1 MTISPNVLNIPA
13 AAPFLTTLIDALL
26 DGRIV
31 DGFRHDGAPLGM
43 ADVTIY
49 VPTRRAARELR
60 SSFVDKLG
68 GRSAILPVIR
78 PLGEFEDDGWLSAD
92 GALFDLPPP
101 IEPLERIV
109 RLAPLVQ
116 AWKRRLPAHLAAL
129 YGEEL
134 AIPASLA
141 DAVWLARDL
150 SALIDEIETEGGDW
164 TRLSELVP
172 ADLAGWWQITLE
184 FLQIVTKAW
193 PDHLAAVDR
202 SNPAAYRDAQIR
214 AEARRLATR
223 STRGPVIAAGSTGSI
238 PATAELL
245 QAISRLPQG
254 AVVLPGLDRTI
265 DVKSWEAIGRED
277 APPSIHGHPQT
288 GLKKLLQWL
297 GVDRREVVDIGTV
310 APDLAARIDLVGQ
323 ALRPAETTEAWAHE
337 RDVLDAAL
345 AAGALE
351 GVTLI
356 EAANEREEALAI
368 AVSLRLAIDTPDHSA
383 ALVTTDRELARRV
396 AGELRRFGIVA
407 DDSAGTLLSA
417 SPPAVLMHLAVEAA
431 LRPGDP
437 VALLSLLKHPLLHLG
452 FPRSLVR
459 RAAETIDLV
468 ALRGGTGRPDI
479 AKTGE
484 DFAARL
490 AAHDLA
496 MRRAFW
502 LDRLGAERRAEAA
515 EIAVRIAAAVKPL
528 AELREA
534 DEIDLAQALRA
545 TVETLEALGRD
556 ETGRLAP
563 IYGGEAGSRLAEFL
577 RGLAG
582 LDGALSFAPGEWP
595 EILTALVAGET
606 VKPTPAGDPR
616 VSIWGPLEA
625 RLQCVDTM
633 IIGGLNEG
641 SWPRKAEPDR
651 FMSRMMKSG
660 LDLEP
665 PERRIGQSAHDFTM
679 AMANREVVLTRSARA
694 GEAPAVA
701 SRWLQRLVTCAGP
714 AGAARMRKRGTERLA
729 WARQLDEREEVPFAR
744 RPEPKPPVD
753 WRPKRFSV
761 TEIETL
767 RRDPYAIYARE
778 ILRLHPVEPLLRD
791 PGAAER
797 GTLFH
802 DILHGFSVAAIDPF
816 SPDATGELLRIGRE
830 EFDKATLP
838 ADVDAVWWPRFRKMA
853 SRFVDWERSR
863 LGVTRRFAEAR
874 ATPTEIGLTGVTLRG
889 FADRIDLRAAGMAD
903 IIDFKTGSNPS
914 KAQAHTL
921 LAPQLAL
928 EAALLTRGAFGDIG
942 AAMPAE
948 LAYVRLKPN
957 GKVDHD
963 PIHELKGV
971 NKSIK
976 SGPELAQEAW
986 ERLEK
991 LVAHYQ
997 RLEAGY
1003 RSRAL
1008 PFREGDVSGN
1018 YDHLARVLEWSAGG
1032 DEGASEE

>member
-1 MTISPNVLNIPA
+1 MTDAPNVLNIPA
-13 AAPFLTTLIDALL
+13 AAPFLPTLIDALL
-26 DGRIV
+26 DGQLV
-31 DGFRHDGAPLGM
+31 EGFRHDGSPLAL

-78 PLGEFEDDGWLSAD
+78 PLGEFEDDGWLSGD

-129 YGEEL
+129 YGEDL

-141 DAVWLARDL
+141 DALWLARDL
-150 SALIDEIETEGGDW
+150 SVLIDEIETEGGDW
-164 TRLSELVP
+164 SRLSELVP

-184 FLQIVTKAW
+184 FLQIVTTAW
-193 PDHLAAVDR
+193 PAYLAAADR
-202 SNPAAYRDAQIR
+202 SNPATYRDAQIR
-214 AEARRLATR
+214 AEAKRLATR
-223 STRGPVIAAGSTGSI
+223 INRGPVIVAGSTGSI

-254 AVVLPGLDRTI
+254 AVVLPGLDRSI
-265 DVKSWEAIGRED
+265 DVKSWEAIGRAD

-288 GLKKLLQWL
+288 GLKKLLQRL
-297 GVDRREVVDIGTV
+297 GVDRSEVVDIGTA

-323 ALRPAETTEAWAHE
+323 ALRPAETTEAWSHE
-337 RDVLDAAL
+337 RDVLEAAL
-345 AAGALE
+345 LAGALE

-356 EAANEREEALAI
+356 EAANEREEALSI
-368 AVSLRLAIDTPDHSA
+368 AVSLRMAIDAPDRSA

-396 AGELRRFGIVA
+396 ANELRRFGIVA

-417 SPPAVLMHLAVEAA
+417 SPPAVLMRLAAEAA

-437 VALLSLLKHPLLHLG
+437 VALLSLLKHPLLHVGL
-452 FPRSLVR
+452 PRGLVR
-459 RAAETIDLV
+459 RGAETIDLV

-479 AKTGE
+479 GKMGE
-484 DFAARL
+484 DFPARL
-490 AAHDLA
+490 ASHDA
-496 MRRAFW
+496 ASRRAFW
-502 LDRLGAERRAEAA
+502 LERLGDERRGEAA
-515 EIAVRIAAAVKPL
+515 DIATRIAAAVQPL
-528 AELREA
+528 AALRDA
-534 DEIDLAQALRA
+534 DEVDLTQALRA
-545 TVETLEALGRD
+545 TVQALESLGRD
-556 ETGRLAP
+556 ETGRLDP
-563 IYGGEAGSRLAEFL
+563 IYGGEAGGRLADFL

-582 LDGALSFAPGEWP
+582 LEGALSFAPDEWP
-595 EILTALVAGET
+595 DILAALIAGET

-625 RLQCVDTM
+625 RLQSVDTM

-641 SWPRKAEPDR
+641 IWPRKAEPDR

-679 AMANREVVLTRSARA
+679 AMANRNIILTRSARA

-701 SRWLQRLVTCAGP
+701 SRWLQRLITCAGP
-714 AGAARMRKRGTERLA
+714 AHADEMRARGAERLA
-729 WARQLDEREEVPFAR
+729 WARQLDEGPEVPFAR

-767 RRDPYAIYARE
+767 RRDPYAIYARQ
-778 ILRLHPVEPLLRD
+778 ILRLQPVDPLLRD

-802 DILHGFSVAAIDPF
+802 EILHGFAVAAIDPF
-816 SPDATGELLRIGRE
+816 SPDATAELLRIGRE

-838 ADVDAVWWPRFRKMA
+838 ADVDAVWWPRFQKMA
-853 SRFVDWERSR
+853 GRFVGWERLR
-863 LGVTRRFAEAR
+863 LGVTHRFAEAR
-874 ATPTEIGLTGVTLRG
+874 AAPTEIGVTGVTLRG
-889 FADRIDLRAAGMAD
+889 YADRIDVRPAGMAD

-914 KAQAHTL
+914 KGQAHTL

-928 EAALLTRGAFGDIG
+928 EAALLARGAFGDIG
-942 AAMPAE
+942 AAIPAE
-948 LAYVRLKPN
+948 LAYVRLRPN
-957 GKVDHD
+957 GEVDHD
-963 PIHELKGV
+963 PIHEFK
-971 NKSIK
+971 KETK
-976 SGPELAQEAW
+976 SGPELAQDAW
-986 ERLEK
+986 DRLEK

-997 RLEAGY
+997 RPEAGY
-1003 RSRAL
+1003 LSRAL
-1008 PFREGDVSGN
+1008 PFKEGDVSGN

-1032 DEGASEE
+1032 DEGGAEE

>member
-1 MTISPNVLNIPA
+1 MTGTPNVLNIPA
-13 AAPFLTTLIDALL
+13 ASPFLATLIDALL
-26 DGRIV
+26 DGSLV
-31 DGFRHDGAPLGM
+31 DGFRHNGSPLAL

-60 SSFVDKLG
+60 SRFVDRLG
-68 GRSAILPVIR
+68 GQSAILPVIR
-78 PLGEFEDDGWLSAD
+78 PLGEFDDDGWLSGE

-129 YGEEL
+129 YGEDL

-141 DAVWLARDL
+141 DALWLARDL

-164 TRLSELVP
+164 SRLSELVP

-184 FLQIVTKAW
+184 FLQIVTTAW
-193 PDHLAAVDR
+193 PDYLEAVDR
-202 SNPAAYRDAQIR
+202 SNPAKYRDAQIR
-214 AEARRLATR
+214 AEARRLAER
-223 STRGPVIAAGSTGSI
+223 ANRGPVIAAGSTGSI

-245 QAISRLPQG
+245 HAISRLPQG
-254 AVVLPGLDRTI
+254 AVVLPGLDRSI
-265 DVKSWEAIGRED
+265 DAASWDAIGREN

-288 GLKKLLQWL
+288 GLKKLLQRL
-297 GVDRREVVDIGTV
+297 GVDRREVVDIGR
-310 APDLAARIDLVGQ
+310 ASPARQARIELIGQ

-337 RDVLDAAL
+337 RDILDGAL
-345 AAGALE
+345 AAGALD

-368 AVSLRLAIDTPDHSA
+368 AIALRLAIDVPDRTA

-396 AGELRRFGIVA
+396 ANELRRFGIVA
-407 DDSAGTLLSA
+407 DDSAGTLLST
-417 SPPAVLMHLAVEAA
+417 SPPAVLMRIAIEAV

-437 VALLSLLKHPLLHLG
+437 VGLLSLLKHPLLHLG
-452 FPRSLVR
+452 CPRAVVR

-468 ALRGGTGRPDI
+468 ALRGGTGRPDV
-479 AKTGE
+479 AAMGD
-484 DFAARL
+484 DFASRL
-490 AAHDLA
+490 AAHDTA
-496 MRRAFW
+496 SRRPFW
-502 LDRLGAERRAEAA
+502 LGRLGADRRSEATD
-515 EIAVRIAAAVKPL
+515 IARKIADAVSPL
-528 AELREA
+528 SALRESA
-534 DEIDLAQALRA
+534 EIDLAQALRA
-545 TVETLEALGRD
+545 TVETLEALARD
-556 ETGRLAP
+556 ETGRLDP
-563 IYGGEAGSRLAEFL
+563 VYGGEAGGRLADFL

-582 LDGALSFAPGEWP
+582 LDGALTFAPDEWP
-595 EILTALVAGET
+595 DILAALIASET

-625 RLQCVDTM
+625 RLQSVDTM

-679 AMANREVVLTRSARA
+679 AMANGEVVLTRSARA

-701 SRWLQRLVTCAGP
+701 SRWLQRLMTCAGP
-714 AGAARMRKRGTERLA
+714 DGAAAMRLRGSEILR
-729 WARQLDEREEVPFAR
+729 WARLLDERPEVAFAR
-744 RPEPKPPVD
+744 RPEPKPPID
-753 WRPKRFSV
+753 WRPTRFSV
-761 TEIETL
+761 TQIETL
-767 RRDPYAIYARE
+767 RRDPYAIYAAE
-778 ILRLHPVEPLLRD
+778 ILRLQPVEPLLRD

-802 DILHGFSVAAIDPF
+802 DILHGFAVAAIDPF
-816 SPDATGELLRIGRE
+816 AADATVELLRIGRE
-830 EFDKATLP
+830 QFDKAALP
-838 ADVDAVWWPRFRKMA
+838 TDVDAVWWPRFAKMA
-853 SRFVDWERSR
+853 GNFVAWEQERI
-863 LGVTRRFAEAR
+863 GVTRRFAEAR
-874 ATPTEIGLTGVTLRG
+874 ASETPIGSTGATLRG
-889 FADRIDLRAAGMAD
+889 FADRIDQRPAGMAD
-903 IIDFKTGSNPS
+903 IVDFKTGSNPS
-914 KAQAHTL
+914 KGQAHTL

-928 EAALLTRGAFGDIG
+928 EAALLARGAFGDIG
-942 AAMPAE
+942 PATPAE

-957 GKVDHD
+957 GEVDHD
-963 PIHELKGV
+963 PIHEFK
-971 NKSIK
+971 KEIK
-976 SGPELAQEAW
+976 SGPELGEDAW
-986 ERLEK
+986 RRLEE

-997 RLEAGY
+997 RAEAGY
-1003 RSRAL
+1003 LSRAL
-1008 PFREGDVSGN
+1008 PFKEGDVSGR

-1032 DEGASEE
+1032 DEGGGEE

>member
-1 MTISPNVLNIPA
+1 MIVSPNVLNIPA

-26 DGRIV
+26 GGRIV
-31 DGFRHDGAPLGM
+31 EGFRHDGAPLGL

-60 SSFVDKLG
+60 SNFVETLG

-92 GALFDLPPP
+92 GGLFDLPPP
-101 IEPLERIV
+101 VEPLERIV

-116 AWKRRLPAHLAAL
+116 AWKRRLPGHLAAL
-129 YGEEL
+129 YGEDL

-141 DAVWLARDL
+141 DALWLARDL

-164 TRLSELVP
+164 SRLSELVP

-193 PDHLAAVDR
+193 PDYLAAVGR

-214 AEARRLATR
+214 AEAKRLMKR
-223 STRGPVIAAGSTGSI
+223 LNRGPVIAAGSTGSI

-245 QAISRLPQG
+245 HAISRLPQG
-254 AVVLPGLDRTI
+254 AVVLPGLNRSMDR
-265 DVKSWEAIGRED
+265 VSWEAIGRDD

-288 GLKKLLQWL
+288 ALKKLLQRL
-297 GVDRREVVDIGTV
+297 GVDRRDVADIGT
-310 APDLAARIDLVGQ
+310 APRDIAARIDLVGQ
-323 ALRPAETTEAWAHE
+323 ALRPAETTEAWSQE
-337 RDVLDAAL
+337 RGVLEEAL
-345 AAGALE
+345 SAGAMD
-351 GVTLI
+351 GVTLV

-368 AVSLRLAIDTPDHSA
+368 AVSLRLAVDAPGRRA

-396 AGELRRFGIVA
+396 ASELRRFGIVA

-417 SPPAVLMHLAVEAA
+417 TPPAVLMRLAVETA

-437 VALLSLLKHPLLHLG
+437 VGLLSLLKHPLLHLG
-452 FPRSLVR
+452 LPRVLAR

-468 ALRGGTGRPDI
+468 ALRGGTGRPDV
-479 AKTGE
+479 AMMGD
-484 DFAARL
+484 DFDARL
-490 AAHDLA
+490 AAHDTA
-496 MRRAFW
+496 SRRAFW
-502 LDRLGAERRAEAA
+502 LDRLGGDRRSEAVDVA
-515 EIAVRIAAAVKPL
+515 RRIADAARPL
-528 AELREA
+528 AALR
-534 DEIDLAQALRA
+534 DLREIDLTQALRA

-563 IYGGEAGSRLAEFL
+563 VYGGEAGSRLAEFL

-582 LDGALSFAPGEWP
+582 LDGALSFAPDEWP
-595 EILTALVAGET
+595 DILAALIAGET

-625 RLQCVDTM
+625 RLQEVDTM

-714 AGAARMRKRGTERLA
+714 AGAAQMRKRGMERLV
-729 WARQLDEREEVPFAR
+729 WARQLDKREEVPFAR

-816 SPDATGELLRIGRE
+816 GPDATGELLRIGRE
-830 EFDKATLP
+830 RFDKAELP
-838 ADVDAVWWPRFRKMA
+838 ADVDAVWWPRFQKMA
-853 SRFVDWERSR
+853 SRFVAWERSR
-863 LGVTRRFAEAR
+863 TGVTRRFAEAR
-874 ATPTEIGLTGVTLRG
+874 AAPTEIGVTGVTLRG
-889 FADRIDLRAAGMAD
+889 FADRIDLRPAGMAD
-903 IIDFKTGSNPS
+903 IIDFKTGSSPS
-914 KAQAHTL
+914 KGQAHTL

-928 EAALLTRGAFGDIG
+928 EAALLMRGAFGDIG

-957 GKVDHD
+957 GEVDHD
-963 PIHELKGV
+963 PIHEFK
-971 NKSIK
+971 KDMK
-976 SGPELAQEAW
+976 SGPELAGDAW

-997 RLEAGY
+997 KPEAGY

-1008 PFREGDVSGN
+1008 PFKEGDVSGR

-1032 DEGASEE
+1032 DEGSAEE

>member
-1 MTISPNVLNIPA
+1 MTDAQNVFNIPA
-13 AAPFLTTLIDALL
+13 AAPFLPTLIEALL
-26 DGRIV
+26 SGDLV
-31 DGFRHDGAPLGM
+31 KGFRHDGSPLAL

-60 SSFVDKLG
+60 SRFVERLG
-68 GRSAILPVIR
+68 GSSAILPVIR
-78 PLGEFEDDGWLSAD
+78 PLGEFEDESWLSGD

-129 YGEEL
+129 YGEDL
-134 AIPASLA
+134 AIPASLS
-141 DAVWLARDL
+141 DALWLARDL

-164 TRLSELVP
+164 SRLSELVP
-172 ADLAGWWQITLE
+172 ADLAGWWQITLD

-193 PDHLAAVDR
+193 PDYLAAADR

-214 AEARRLATR
+214 AEARRLSARTPV
-223 STRGPVIAAGSTGSI
+223 GPVIAAGSTGSI

-254 AVVLPGLDRTI
+254 AVVLPGLDRSI
-265 DVKSWEAIGRED
+265 DERSWEAIGQED

-288 GLKKLLQWL
+288 GLKKLLRRL
-297 GVDRREVVDIGTV
+297 GVDRREVVDIGSSE
-310 APDLAARIDLVGQ
+310 PDIAARIALVGQ

-337 RDVLDAAL
+337 REALDDAL
-345 AAGALE
+345 ATGALD

-356 EAANEREEALAI
+356 EAANEREEALSIAI
-368 AVSLRLAIDTPDHSA
+368 SLRLAIGSADRGA

-396 AGELRRFGIVA
+396 ANELRRFGIVA

-417 SPPAVLMHLAVEAA
+417 APAAVLMRLAAEAA

-437 VALLSLLKHPLLHLG
+437 VTLLSLLKHPLLHLG
-452 FPRSLVR
+452 LPRGVVR
-459 RAAETIDLV
+459 RAAETIELV

-479 AKTGE
+479 AKIGTE
-484 DFAARL
+484 FPVRL
-490 AAHDLA
+490 AGHDA
-496 MRRAFW
+496 AARRAFW
-502 LDRLGAERRAEAA
+502 LDRLNAERRAEAA
-515 EIAVRIAAAVKPL
+515 DVAVRIAKAVQPL

-534 DEIDLAQALRA
+534 DELALAQALRA
-545 TVETLEALGRD
+545 TVDTLEALGQD
-556 ETGRLAP
+556 ETGRLDP
-563 IYGGEAGSRLAEFL
+563 VYGGEAGGRLADFL

-582 LDGALSFAPGEWP
+582 LQATLSFAADEWP
-595 EILTALVAGET
+595 DILAALIAGET

-625 RLQCVDTM
+625 RLQSVDTM

-679 AMANREVVLTRSARA
+679 AMASRNVILTRSARA
-694 GEAPAVA
+694 GDAPAVA
-701 SRWLQRLVTCAGP
+701 SRWLQRLITCAGP
-714 AGAARMRKRGTERLA
+714 SHATEIGARGAERLS
-729 WARQLDEREEVPFAR
+729 WARQLDERPEVPFAK

-753 WRPKRFSV
+753 WRPTRFSV

-767 RRDPYAIYARE
+767 RRDPYAIHARE

-802 DILHGFSVAAIDPF
+802 DILHGFAVAAIDPF
-816 SPDATGELLRIGRE
+816 SSQATSELLRIGRE
-830 EFDKATLP
+830 EFDKAALP

-853 SRFVDWERSR
+853 SRFVAWECSR
-863 LGVTRRFAEAR
+863 LGVARRFAEAR
-874 ATPTEIGLTGVTLRG
+874 AAPTEIGATGVTLRG
-889 FADRIDLRAAGMAD
+889 YADRIDLRPAGMAD
-903 IIDFKTGSNPS
+903 IIDFKTGSSPS
-914 KAQAHTL
+914 RGQAHTL

-928 EAALLTRGAFGDIG
+928 EAALLTRGAFGDVG
-942 AAMPAE
+942 AAVPAE

-957 GKVDHD
+957 GEVEHD
-963 PIHELKGV
+963 PIHEFRKELR
-971 NKSIK
+971 
-976 SGPELAQEAW
+976 SGSELAQDAW

-997 RLEAGY
+997 RPDAGY
-1003 RSRAL
+1003 LSRAL
-1008 PFREGDVSGN
+1008 PFKEGDVSGS

-1032 DEGASEE
+1032 EDGGAEE

>member
-1 MTISPNVLNIPA
+1 MTAAPNVLNIPA
-13 AAPFLTTLIDALL
+13 AAPFLPTLIDALL
-26 DGRIV
+26 DGRLV
-31 DGFRHDGAPLGM
+31 PGFSHDGSPLAL

-60 SSFVDKLG
+60 SSFVEKLG

-78 PLGEFEDDGWLSAD
+78 PLGEFEDDGWLSGD
-92 GALFDLPPP
+92 GVLFDLPPP

-129 YGEEL
+129 YGEDL

-141 DAVWLARDL
+141 DALWLARDL

-164 TRLSELVP
+164 SRLSELVP

-193 PDHLAAVDR
+193 PDYLAAVDR
-202 SNPAAYRDAQIR
+202 SNPATYRDAQIR
-214 AEARRLATR
+214 TEAKRLTKRA
-223 STRGPVIAAGSTGSI
+223 SRGPVIVAGSTGSI

-254 AVVLPGLDRTI
+254 AVVLPGLDRSI
-265 DVKSWEAIGRED
+265 DEKSWEAIGRED

-288 GLKKLLQWL
+288 GLKKLLQRL
-297 GVDRREVVDIGTV
+297 GVDRREVADVGT
-310 APDLAARIDLVGQ
+310 AASDLAARIDLVGQ

-337 RDVLDAAL
+337 REILDAAL
-345 AAGALE
+345 AAGALD

-368 AVSLRLAIDTPDHSA
+368 AVSLRLAIDTPDRSA

-396 AGELRRFGIVA
+396 ANELRRFGIVA

-417 SPPAVLMHLAVEAA
+417 SPPAVLMRIAVEAA

-452 FPRSLVR
+452 LPRGVVR

-468 ALRGGTGRPDI
+468 ALRGGTGRPDV
-479 AKTGE
+479 ARMGD
-484 DFAARL
+484 DFASRL
-490 AAHDLA
+490 AAHNTA
-496 MRRAFW
+496 TRRAFW
-502 LDRLGAERRAEAA
+502 LDRLGAERRSEAA
-515 EIAVRIAAAVKPL
+515 DIAARIADAVQPL
-528 AELREA
+528 AELRDA
-534 DEIDLAQALRA
+534 REINLTQALRA
-545 TVETLEALGRD
+545 AVETLEALGCD
-556 ETGRLAP
+556 EAGRLDP
-563 IYGGEAGSRLAEFL
+563 VYGGEAGGRLAEFL

-582 LDGALSFAPGEWP
+582 LDGALSFTPDEWP
-595 EILTALVAGET
+595 DILAALIAGET

-616 VSIWGPLEA
+616 VSIWDPLEA
-625 RLQCVDTM
+625 RLQSVDTM

-679 AMANREVVLTRSARA
+679 AIANRNVILTRSARA

-701 SRWLQRLVTCAGP
+701 SRWLQRLITCAGP
-714 AGAARMRKRGTERLA
+714 SHAGEMRARGAERLA
-729 WARQLDEREEVPFAR
+729 WARQLDERPEVPFAK
-744 RPEPKPPVD
+744 RPEPKPPVE

-778 ILRLHPVEPLLRD
+778 ILRLYPVDPLLRD

-802 DILHGFSVAAIDPF
+802 DILHGFAVAAIDPF
-816 SPDATGELLRIGRE
+816 APDATAELLRIGRE
-830 EFDKATLP
+830 QFDKAALP

-853 SRFVDWERSR
+853 SRFVAWERSR

-874 ATPTEIGLTGVTLRG
+874 AAPIEIGATGVTLRG
-889 FADRIDLRAAGMAD
+889 YADRIDLRPAGMAD
-903 IIDFKTGSNPS
+903 IIDFKTGSSPS
-914 KAQAHTL
+914 KGQAHTL

-948 LAYVRLKPN
+948 LAYVRLKAN
-957 GKVDHD
+957 GEVDHD
-963 PIHELKGV
+963 PIHEFK
-971 NKSIK
+971 KEIR
-976 SGPELAQEAW
+976 SGPELAQDAW

-991 LVAHYQ
+991 LVSHYQ
-997 RLEAGY
+997 RPEAGY
-1003 RSRAL
+1003 LSRAL
-1008 PFREGDVSGN
+1008 PFKEGDVNGN

-1032 DEGASEE
+1032 DEGGAEE